1 MAEISF
7 PLAPKDAP
15 EPPESGFAEV
25 ALTPPAPAPVNVAV
39 VTGAIAPDL
48 TTPPPAPSAP
58 ERGLAEIVSDPYS
71 SNDLRGRT
79 EERIKN
85 MEETTERKRAKR
97 FHADT
102 PFVLS
107 LLLVLIASMAAASFY
122 ISFSGLYAAAE
133 WAVGPNPP
141 LQFAVPI
148 MLDISI
154 IAFTLALFIERER
167 GEKVT
172 GTWLAIGAFTA
183 VSLVANVLHT
193 FVVSTAEDQ
202 YQLIIGAVISG
213 GAPLL
218 LAFAVDKIAVKVFKS
233 ADKVEPVKKK

>member
-1 MAEISF
+1 MSENEVIF
-7 PLAPKDAP
+7 PLGGGEPPAPAP
-15 EPPESGFAEV
+15 VAPESGFAEI
-25 ALTPPAPAPVNVAV
+25 ARPPATPRPAPEAV
-39 VTGAIAPDL
+39 VSGAIISDEYLEVKAREAD
-48 TTPPPAPSAP
+48 
-58 ERGLAEIVSDPYS
+58 LAEAEAQNRRP
-71 SNDLRGRT
+71 
-79 EERIKN
+79 
-85 MEETTERKRAKR
+85 AKR

-102 PFVLS
+102 SFVLS
-107 LLLVLIASMAAASFY
+107 LLLILIASMALASFY
-122 ISFSGLYAAAE
+122 ISFSGLYAAAA
-133 WAVGPNPP
+133 WAVGDNPP

-172 GTWLAIGAFTA
+172 GTWLAIGAFTL
-183 VSLVANVLHT
+183 VSITANVFHT

-218 LAFAVDKIAVKVFKS
+218 LAFGVDKIAVKVFRS
-233 ADKVEPVKKK
+233 ADKVNPSKKK

>member
-1 MAEISF
+1 MFMYNIDMSDNEVIF
-7 PLAPKDAP
+7 PLGSGEPPAPAP
-15 EPPESGFAEV
+15 ASPESGFAEIAKPPV
-25 ALTPPAPAPVNVAV
+25 EPRPAPQAV
-39 VTGAIAPDL
+39 VSGAIIGDARLEVRALEAD
-48 TTPPPAPSAP
+48 
-58 ERGLAEIVSDPYS
+58 LAE
-71 SNDLRGRT
+71 
-79 EERIKN
+79 EEAKN
-85 MEETTERKRAKR
+85 RRPAKR

-102 PFVLS
+102 SFVLS

-122 ISFSGLYAAAE
+122 ISFSGLYAAAA
-133 WAVGPNPP
+133 WAVGDNPP

-172 GTWLAIGAFTA
+172 GTWFAIGAFTL
-183 VSLVANVLHT
+183 VSITANVFHT
-193 FVVSTAEDQ
+193 FVVSTADTQ

-218 LAFAVDKIAVKVFKS
+218 LAFGVDKIAVKVFKS
-233 ADKVEPVKKK
+233 AGKVEPVKKK